1 MYNYY
6 GVSTLDKLI
15 ENIYMKIDDFHYDNL
30 YLKKLAGYL
39 EYIKK
44 LYGNIPTVA
53 ATILMKEFNK
63 KEVDEVSD
71 KIARNFERTERSRT
85 KSKIYYLISIEYYNG
100 YPILIVG
107 EPDGLSFEDMK
118 VKLYEIKTF
127 NVAKFYEKFVSN
139 VKDYILIIKVLEMIK
154 MASDQLILY
163 QYLLEKTKNSHIIGE
178 INKTNL
184 YGVFYLYS
192 DSIEYLWRARKIIEQ
207 NLNIITKYARKYN
220 AYNLSL
226 KDEGTININN
236 ENIYYFKID
245 FRVNYNQKIVETY
258 LKNLNELIK
267 SLKLLDNRSL

>member
-30 YLKKLAGYL
+30 YLKKLVGYL

-127 NVAKFYEKFVSN
+127 NVAKFYKKFVSN

-184 YGVFYLYS
+184 YGVFYPYS

-245 FRVNYNQKIVETY
+245 FRVNYNQKIVETH
-258 LKNLNELIK
+258 LKNLSELIK

>member
-127 NVAKFYEKFVSN
+127 NVAKFYKKFVSN

-184 YGVFYLYS
+184 YGVFHLYS

>member
-127 NVAKFYEKFVSN
+127 NVAKFYKKFVSN

-184 YGVFYLYS
+184 YGVFYPYS

>member
-127 NVAKFYEKFVSN
+127 NVAKFYKKFVSN